1 MAKSKTPNN
10 SQGIAIEQLLAAPFV
25 AAASANSAMA
35 RKQTSFL
42 MDTCFD
48 LDNDDG
54 FGEDVY
60 HPKMIT
66 MTITKNM
73 LLPDKDEKG
82 KPKMERVTSTFQIP
96 LLTLIPF
103 NSLSVKE
110 VNVKFDLE
118 IVSQSDER
126 SARESN
132 GKKDEDVQLKGTV
145 SYDSNAKQENQY
157 QRRNAS
163 KLSVEMNAG
172 QLPLPVGIT
181 ALLDLYTKNI
191 NSTSL
196 DRKPAEKHKS

>member
-1 MAKSKTPNN
+1 MAKKTPNN

-25 AAASANSAMA
+25 AAASANAAMA
-35 RKQTSFL
+35 KKQTAFL

-48 LDNDDG
+48 VENDDG

-60 HPKMIT
+60 HPKMIS
-66 MTITKNM
+66 MTITKNT
-73 LLPDKDEKG
+73 LLSDKEEKG
-82 KPKMERVTSTFQIP
+82 TPKMEQVTSTFQVP

-118 IVSQSDER
+118 IISQNDE
-126 SARESN
+126 SVTTTKKGEK
-132 GKKDEDVQLKGTV
+132 GKDEAQLKGAV
-145 SYDSNAKQENQY
+145 SYDSSTKEQNQY

-172 QLPLPVGIT
+172 TLPLPVGFT

-191 NSTSL
+191 SSSSL
-196 DRKPAEKHKS
+196 ERKAITANK